1 MLIITGLSMVYFYRG
16 VLMYKSSMSGRIAET
31 TRVTAVLIDD
41 VIQTSNKIYSIHLS
55 NLLNNQ
61 QILSAF
67 DNRDRDKLFAAVLP
81 FHTALKKENPY
92 YSNMHFHLPDGFSFL
107 RMHKP
112 KEYGDDL
119 RVIRPIIMKVHQ
131 EKKSV
136 YGYEVGKHGLFY
148 RVAKPVFFKGRYI
161 GALELGIKAEQV
173 AANIERILNL
183 SAARMIRDDLLNES
197 FRAYCKNEIRVH
209 GMSVNPYHHEQ
220 FFFNLLDSIDPAQLS
235 SRNFK
240 FNGKDYVVF
249 KSGNL
254 KDYRNHTVSRFL
266 IARDITALT
275 ADYRSFLF
283 KSVWLTL
290 ILIVCAYI
298 ILRFSFGVYIQKIIT
313 LNRTLE
319 KRVKNRTK
327 DLEAVTDQLKATNV
341 QLSQIFNTAADGMRV
356 IDRNFQ
362 IIRVNDTFAKLM
374 GKDKELLENQ
384 YCHENFQGAFCHS
397 PDCTL
402 KRIIDGE
409 QFLEIN
415 VDKKL
420 ASGEMRSFLLT
431 ATPYTSPSGQLLGV
445 VENFKD
451 ITEHRKMFLAL
462 KDHERYLNA
471 VMGTVQAGVIITDE
485 KTAGII
491 DANPY
496 ALKMIGCSKSQLKNS
511 SIHDHFS
518 VEKAWIERG
527 AGQGET
533 IEKEDFILT
542 TASGRQL
549 NIRLSMAKARIKGKK
564 YLVQSF
570 SDITDVKRLIKKQTV
585 DIRKAKSIMDLINPT
600 RFRYAELSRD
610 QRLFTTIVSI
620 PCNAEGGDHFFVHH
634 LKDKTHPKTVIS
646 LKDQSGHEVN
656 CILRS
661 IYTDIVHHW
670 VMFKQAGAAMD
681 QVITRLN
688 YLLCE
693 SGFFDPD
700 DFFTLLNVEID
711 HQTLML
717 QYISAGHP
725 PFLLIRNKQ
734 VMAVPETG
742 KEVSHLPIPF
752 LENTRYVSTDLQLE
766 KNDQIIF
773 YTDGLSEMPVRSQG
787 SVLTARQMVELT
799 QELLDAHYSETS
811 KAIPVSDVMLNLLDA
826 VAGLSGETVKLNPD
840 REKYQNT
847 SNDDVT
853 LIGVEIETLDQS
865 ITRTIRP
872 ETSEDIC
879 TGIEAFVQMI
889 FQHKE
894 NQAYLHL
901 KNRMTMIL
909 EEVVV
914 NAWKH
919 GNKKA
924 ADKDI
929 VLSFASCNDFVF
941 QVIDQGEGFDYRD
954 LPDPRSPENI
964 CKSTGRGLFIVRHF
978 SDHVV
983 WKNKGSHIII
993 SLKKIKEP
1001 DDREKAGHIFS
1012 DFTLWEKT

>member
-16 VLMYKSSMSGRIAET
+16 VLMYKTSMSGGISET

-41 VIQTSNKIYSIHLS
+41 VIQTSNQVYSIHL
-55 NLLNNQ
+55 NNILNDHR
-61 QILSAF
+61 ILSAF
-67 DNRDRDKLFAAVLP
+67 ARRDRKELFAAALP
-81 FHTALKKENPY
+81 FHTALKNENPY

-107 RMHKP
+107 RLHKP

-119 RVIRPIIMKVHQ
+119 RQIRPIIMKVHQ

-148 RVAKPVFFKGRYI
+148 RVAKPVFFRGRYI
-161 GALELGIKAEQV
+161 GALELGIKAEQA
-173 AANIERILNL
+173 AANIEQVLNL
-183 SAARMIRDDLLNES
+183 YAARMIRDDRLNES
-197 FRAYCKNEIRVH
+197 FRGYCKNEIRVH
-209 GMSVNPYHHEQ
+209 GMSVNPYDHKRL
-220 FFFNLLDSIDPAQLS
+220 FFNLLHSIDPAQLS
-235 SRNFK
+235 SMNLK
-240 FNGKDYVVF
+240 FNNKDYVVF

-254 KDYRNHTVSRFL
+254 KDYQNRTVARFL
-266 IARDITALT
+266 IVRDITTLMAG
-275 ADYRSFLF
+275 YQSFLF

-298 ILRFSFGVYIQKIIT
+298 ILRFSFGVYVQKIIT
-313 LNRTLE
+313 LNKTLE
-319 KRVKNRTK
+319 KRVRNRTK
-327 DLEAVTDQLKATNV
+327 DLEEVTDQLKATNA

-374 GKDKELLENQ
+374 GKDKEVLENQ
-384 YCHENFQGAFCHS
+384 YCHENFKGAFCHS

-402 KRIIDGE
+402 KRIINGE
-409 QFLEIN
+409 KFLEIN

-420 ASGEMRSFLLT
+420 ESGEIHSFLLT
-431 ATPYTSPSGQLLGV
+431 ATPYISPSGQLLGV

-485 KTAGII
+485 KSARII
-491 DANPY
+491 DANPF

-511 SIHDHFS
+511 NIRDHFS
-518 VEKAWIERG
+518 VEKEWIERSVN
-527 AGQGET
+527 QEDT

-542 TASGRQL
+542 TATGRQL
-549 NIRLSMAKARIKGKK
+549 NIRLSRAKARIKGKK

-570 SDITDVKRLIKKQTV
+570 SDISDVKRLIKKQMV

-600 RFRYAELSRD
+600 TFRYAELPND
-610 QRLFTTIVSI
+610 QRLFTTVLSI

-634 LKDKTHPKTVIS
+634 LKDPDHPKTVVS

-670 VMFKQAGAAMD
+670 VMFRQTGAVMD

-688 YLLCE
+688 HLLCE
-693 SGFFDPD
+693 SGFFEPD

-711 HQTLML
+711 HKTLML

-725 PFLLIRNKQ
+725 PFLLIRNKR
-734 VMAVPETG
+734 VMVVPETG
-742 KEVSHLPIPF
+742 REVSHLPIPF
-752 LENTRYVSTDLQLE
+752 LENARYVSTAVQLE
-766 KNDQIIF
+766 KNDQLIF
-773 YTDGLSEMPVRSQG
+773 YTDGLSEMPVRLQG
-787 SVLTARQMVELT
+787 PALTAQQMVELT
-799 QELLDAHYSETS
+799 QGLLDAHYSGTS
-811 KAIPVSDVMLNLLDA
+811 NLMPVSDVMLNLLDA
-826 VAGLSGETVKLNPD
+826 VAGLSREIVKLNPD

-847 SNDDVT
+847 SDDDVT
-853 LIGVEIETLDQS
+853 LMGVELETLDQS
-865 ITRTIRP
+865 LFRAIRP
-872 ETSEDIC
+872 ETSEDISA
-879 TGIEAFVQMI
+879 GIEDFVQMI

-909 EEVVV
+909 EEAVV

-924 ADKDI
+924 PDKDI
-929 VLSFASCNDFVF
+929 VLGFKSSNDFVF
-941 QVIDQGEGFDYRD
+941 QVIDQGEGFDYRE

-964 CKSTGRGLFIVRHF
+964 DRSSGRGLFIVRHF

-983 WKNKGSHIII
+983 WKNNGSHIII

-1001 DDREKAGHIFS
+1001 DDREKAGDIFS
-1012 DFTLWEKT
+1012 DFTLWERT